1 MIKVPFV
8 NKSLDSILSGFNK
21 TLADLK
27 QLQEA
32 NQTKCLEKGTKVVS
46 LQSEIKSLVDES
58 AKAAKVH
65 AKISEIV
72 S

>member
-1 MIKVPFV
+1 MIKVPFRTT
-8 NKSLDSILSGFNK
+8 SLDSILSGFNK

-27 QLQEA
+27 SLQEA
-32 NQTKCLEKGTKVVS
+32 NETKRLDKAVKVVT
-46 LQSEIKSLVDES
+46 LQSEIKGLIDES

>member
-8 NKSLDSILSGFNK
+8 GTSLDKILSGFNK

-27 QLQEA
+27 SLQEA
-32 NQTKCLEKGTKVVS
+32 NETKRLDKAVKVVS
-46 LQSEIKSLVDES
+46 LQSEIKGLIDES
-58 AKAAKVH
+58 AKAAKIH